1 MTTDIDL
8 SASPVAGVDTHTD
21 THTVAAVTP
30 TGRHLATETFPTTR
44 PGYTHLAEFL
54 CKHGVGAVGVEGTNS
69 FGAGLT
75 RHLID
80 RGYTV
85 VEVLRPARSIR
96 RRDGKSD
103 PVDALA
109 AARQVLTGEGLS
121 TPQRFHGPGGVVT
134 SVTDHP
140 ETAGVHHRETHH
152 NDEVVAGRN
161 RALPPA
167 GRGHE

>member
-54 CKHGVGAVGVEGTNS
+54 SKHGVGAVGVEGTNS

-121 TPQRFHGPGGVVT
+121 TPKDSTGPVESLRGGCPP
-134 SVTDHP
+134 SSGH
-140 ETAGVHHRETHH
+140 AGLVKQQAPR
-152 NDEVVAGRN
+152 
-161 RALPPA
+161 
-167 GRGHE
+167 

>member
-1 MTTDIDL
+1 MVLVPSVSCLPEPSDQRLPSPLPYKKAWTAMTTDIDL

-21 THTVAAVTP
+21 THTVATVTA

-44 PGYTHLAEFL
+44 AGYTHLTEFL
-54 CKHGVGAVGVEGTNS
+54 NKRGVGTVGIEGTNS

-85 VEVLRPARSIR
+85 VEVLCPKRSIR

-103 PVDALA
+103 P
-109 AARQVLTGEGLS
+109 
-121 TPQRFHGPGGVVT
+121 
-134 SVTDHP
+134 
-140 ETAGVHHRETHH
+140 
-152 NDEVVAGRN
+152 
-161 RALPPA
+161 LPP
-167 GRGHE
+167 RDRS